1 MKFSVN
7 WLREFV
13 DLPKNPEEI
22 ADLLTRAGVETENIE
37 MRGAQIDNV
46 IVSQITASSRH
57 PNADRLTV
65 CEVDDA
71 TGTRRQIVCGAT
83 NYKVGDKVPLALPGA
98 KLPDGTEIR
107 KSKLRGV
114 ESEGMLCSPIELGL
128 GDDASGLLILSP
140 DAKIGTPISDLFPS
154 DTILDVEITPNRG
167 DLLSHFGLAREIAAL
182 TGKKLN
188 STPRESKIAIK
199 KTDVTISATRECPF
213 FSARKID
220 NVKVGPSPQWLRRKI
235 ESVGIRSINNI
246 VDISNFV
253 MLELGQP
260 THAFD
265 ADKLKGDINV
275 RLARSGEKILAL
287 DGKTYSLKP
296 DNLVVADQERA
307 VGIAGVMGGEETG
320 VTASTRNILLE
331 AAYFLPASIRRTA
344 RNLNLPSDASYRFER
359 GVDPEMILR
368 ASQRVSD
375 LIREIAQGKPDKDT
389 AVAGGLP
396 ANPPD
401 VSLSYTKCNQV
412 LGTVVEQESVDA
424 ILERF
429 GLGKTESKNGDATW
443 RIPSYRRDLQR
454 DVDLIEEVVRA
465 FGADKISGTDRSRF
479 TTSSPA
485 DRLHDIESALRAR
498 LVARGLSEVRTS
510 KLIPRNAPAF
520 SENAMAL
527 QNPLSEDHVALRPSL
542 LSGLI
547 GVLERNLRAG
557 AERVAL
563 FELGRVFVP
572 PDAREERRAGFLV
585 WGKIVSEPHWRT
597 PDQGPLGFFDLKGAV
612 ESAFPEK
619 LSFKG
624 SRHPNLSIAAE
635 IYAND
640 QFIGIAGQLSSS
652 SLNIDAR
659 GGVFVAELSLD
670 LPIRGLGSTA
680 TFREFGKFPAVT
692 RDIAMIVPDTL
703 SHEEMWKVIFEPKE
717 SLLEKVA
724 LFDRVVGKEAEQLFG
739 PGKNSV
745 AFRLTYRDKNRTLTN
760 EEVTVAHAKIRERL
774 KRELGVMLRE

>member
-1 MKFSVN
+1 
-7 WLREFV
+7 
-13 DLPKNPEEI
+13 
-22 ADLLTRAGVETENIE
+22 
-37 MRGAQIDNV
+37 
-46 IVSQITASSRH
+46 
-57 PNADRLTV
+57 
-65 CEVDDA
+65 
-71 TGTRRQIVCGAT
+71 
-83 NYKVGDKVPLALPGA
+83 
-98 KLPDGTEIR
+98 
-107 KSKLRGV
+107 
-114 ESEGMLCSPIELGL
+114 
-128 GDDASGLLILSP
+128 
-140 DAKIGTPISDLFPS
+140 
-154 DTILDVEITPNRG
+154 
-167 DLLSHFGLAREIAAL
+167 
-182 TGKKLN
+182 
-188 STPRESKIAIK
+188 
-199 KTDVTISATRECPF
+199 
-213 FSARKID
+213 
-220 NVKVGPSPQWLRRKI
+220 
-235 ESVGIRSINNI
+235 
-246 VDISNFV
+246 
-253 MLELGQP
+253 
-260 THAFD
+260 
-265 ADKLKGDINV
+265 
-275 RLARSGEKILAL
+275 
-287 DGKTYSLKP
+287 
-296 DNLVVADQERA
+296 
-307 VGIAGVMGGEETG
+307 
-320 VTASTRNILLE
+320 
-331 AAYFLPASIRRTA
+331 
-344 RNLNLPSDASYRFER
+344 
-359 GVDPEMILR
+359 
-368 ASQRVSD
+368 
-375 LIREIAQGKPDKDT
+375 
-389 AVAGGLP
+389 
-396 ANPPD
+396 
-401 VSLSYTKCNQV
+401 
-412 LGTVVEQESVDA
+412 
-424 ILERF
+424 
-429 GLGKTESKNGDATW
+429 
-443 RIPSYRRDLQR
+443 
-454 DVDLIEEVVRA
+454 
-465 FGADKISGTDRSRF
+465 
-479 TTSSPA
+479 
-485 DRLHDIESALRAR
+485 
-498 LVARGLSEVRTS
+498 
-510 KLIPRNAPAF
+510 
-520 SENAMAL
+520 MAL

-652 SLNIDAR
+652 SLKIDAR

-774 KRELGVMLRE
+774 KRELSVTLRE